1 MTKTEIKQKR
11 TELVSTI
18 LEIEKLKTRKAAIT
32 KTLAPDFEENEA
44 EYRSGVKT
52 DAGLLFRKPSWNFEA
67 KPVVEVA

>member
-1 MTKTEIKQKR
+1 MNKTEIREKR
-11 TELVSTI
+11 TELVRTI
-18 LEIEKLKTRKAAIT
+18 LEIEKLKTKKAALA